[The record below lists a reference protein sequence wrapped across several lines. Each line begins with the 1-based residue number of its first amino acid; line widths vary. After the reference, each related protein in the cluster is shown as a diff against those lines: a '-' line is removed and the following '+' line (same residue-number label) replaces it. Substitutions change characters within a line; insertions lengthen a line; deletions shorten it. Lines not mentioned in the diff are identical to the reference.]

1 MPQITVPIFRGGA
14 LRANLDVVHVKKRIE
29 IANYEKSIQVAF
41 SEVADGLAGKR
52 TLDEQIRSEQF
63 LVAASQGMYDLA
75 EQRFREGVDDNL
87 TLLDA
92 QRTLYSAQQTLV
104 RTRLARLSNLIALY
118 KALGG
123 GWTESTPSGVAQ
135 ASR

>member
-1 MPQITVPIFRGGA
+1 M
-14 LRANLDVVHVKKRIE
+14 E
-29 IANYEKSIQVAF
+29 
-41 SEVADGLAGKR
+41 
-52 TLDEQIRSEQF
+52 
-63 LVAASQGMYDLA
+63 DLA
-75 EQRFREGVDDNL
+75 SLNFFANPVVLKKGIISTDHVLKLFIFLTGNITMVARMIFEVERIINGFLFVSTTDLVVQVGCKGATRVSRFRDNL